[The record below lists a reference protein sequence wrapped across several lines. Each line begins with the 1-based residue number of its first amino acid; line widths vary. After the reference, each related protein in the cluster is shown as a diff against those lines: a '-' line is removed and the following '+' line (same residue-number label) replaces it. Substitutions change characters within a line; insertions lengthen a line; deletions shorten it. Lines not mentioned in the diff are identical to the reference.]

1 MVDFEQHR
9 TALNSQQL
17 AADPPGDDSIP
28 VVGLSNSSVY
38 PESTPYTFEL
48 ASELGY
54 DGVEVVVGADAP
66 STDLDQLL
74 RLRDF
79 HQVDVLSVHAPCL
92 VITQRVWGADPLE
105 KLERSAQAAQ
115 RLGAQVVVVHPPF
128 RWQRNYAANFAQ
140 NIRRIHE
147 QTGIK
152 LAVENMYP
160 WRVPAGNRLGY
171 LPHWDPTDQDYEHL
185 TLDFSHASTALV
197 KARDYVPAWGDRLA
211 HIHLTDGR
219 GATSDEHLLP
229 GEGDQDSWAVLGEI
243 AERGYDGAVI
253 LEVST
258 RKIPS
263 RSQREAVLGDLLR
276 QTRQTIRDARQRA
289 AVQVN

>member
-1 MVDFEQHR
+1 MADFEQNH
-9 TALNSQQL
+9 AAQNSLPQDAGAAQL
-17 AADPPGDDSIP
+17 PL
-28 VVGLSNSSVY
+28 VGLSNSSVY
-38 PESTPYTFEL
+38 PEATPYTFEL

-54 DGVEVVVGADAP
+54 DGVEVMVGVDAP
-66 STDLDQLL
+66 STDVDQLL

-92 VITQRVWGADPLE
+92 VVTHRVWGTDPWE

-115 RLGAQVVVVHPPF
+115 RLGADVVVVHPPF
-128 RWQRNYAANFAQ
+128 RWQRSYAAAFADGV
-140 NIRRIHE
+140 RRIHQ

-152 LAVENMYP
+152 MAVENMYP

-171 LPHWDPTDQDYEHL
+171 LPHWDPTDQDYDHL

-197 KARDYVPAWGDRLA
+197 KARDYVTAWGDRLA

-229 GEGDQDSWAVLGEI
+229 GEGDQDSWTVLEQIVRTSYAGS
-243 AERGYDGAVI
+243 VI

-263 RSQREAVLGDLLR
+263 RAQREQVLGELLDK
-276 QTRQTIRDARQRA
+276 TRHRMHAARVTA
-289 AVQVN
+289 TSAQVI

>member
-66 STDLDQLL
+66 STDVDQLL

>member
-17 AADPPGDDSIP
+17 AADPTGDDSIP

-66 STDLDQLL
+66 STDVDQLL

-171 LPHWDPTDQDYEHL
+171 LPHWDPTDQDYDHL

-276 QTRQTIRDARQRA
+276 QTRQTMRDARQRA